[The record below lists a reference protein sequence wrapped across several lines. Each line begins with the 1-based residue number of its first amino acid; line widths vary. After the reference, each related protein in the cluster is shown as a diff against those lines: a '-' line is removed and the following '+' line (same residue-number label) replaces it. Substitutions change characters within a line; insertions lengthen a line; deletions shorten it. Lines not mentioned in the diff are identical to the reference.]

1 MIRKVG
7 MTLMEILVAI
17 GILVILVLVAIPAYR
32 VGQQSTKLNGDARA
46 LLGDLRLAQQ
56 NTVAEQKTYLVK
68 IYSNPDRYEVV
79 RREASDTVI
88 KGRDLSLDVSWQNT
102 GGFTNNEVVF
112 TTSGAVVESGI
123 IVLYNEVSNK
133 TVSVEVKPSG
143 YVQIN

>member
-1 MIRKVG
+1 
-7 MTLMEILVAI
+7 MEILVAI

-88 KGRDLSLDVSWQNT
+88 KGRDLSLDVAWQNT

>member
-1 MIRKVG
+1 

-88 KGRDLSLDVSWQNT
+88 KGRDLSLDVAWQNT

>member
-88 KGRDLSLDVSWQNT
+88 KGRDLSLDVAWQNT

-112 TTSGAVVESGI
+112 TASGAVVESGI

-143 YVQIN
+143 

>member
-1 MIRKVG
+1 M
-7 MTLMEILVAI
+7 
-17 GILVILVLVAIPAYR
+17 
-32 VGQQSTKLNGDARA
+32 
-46 LLGDLRLAQQ
+46 
-56 NTVAEQKTYLVK
+56 
-68 IYSNPDRYEVV
+68 V

-88 KGRDLSLDVSWQNT
+88 KGRDLSLDVAWQNT

>member
-88 KGRDLSLDVSWQNT
+88 KGRDLSLDVAWQNT